1 MKKSE
6 LVLGNVI
13 KGYKGE
19 KEFQITQI
27 NEETVV
33 LNGEKEVK
41 ITTLLKNYKFVREAE
56 IVNDVEEEVIKEE
69 VAEEVAEEAT
79 EETTTVEV
87 ELPTFKLKLVAPI
100 IAGLLPEAKIEKKV
114 EKKVETIY
122 GIKVVKG
129 VNQTCIWKILK
140 KVCENKDV
148 EGTLVTNQLKETY
161 PEAFF
166 GAVRCLVSKKRINY
180 INSIIEA

>member
-19 KEFQITQI
+19 KEFKITQI
-27 NEETVV
+27 NEEAVI
-33 LNGEKEVK
+33 LDDEKEVK
-41 ITTLLKNYKFVREAE
+41 AATLLKNYKLVKEVE
-56 IVNDVEEEVIKEE
+56 VKEVEVNNEVEVEEVIN
-69 VAEEVAEEAT
+69 
-79 EETTTVEV
+79 ETAAVEI
-87 ELPTFKLKLVAPI
+87 ELPTFQLKLVAPM
-100 IAGLLPEAKIEKKV
+100 IAGLLPTAKV

-129 VNQTCIWKILK
+129 INQTCIWKILK
-140 KVCENKDV
+140 KVCENKD
-148 EGTLVTNQLKETY
+148 EKGTLVANQLKTQY
-161 PEAFF
+161 PDAFR

-180 INSIIEA
+180 INSIVEA

>member
-6 LVLGNVI
+6 LVLGNII
-13 KGYKGE
+13 KGYKGD

-33 LNGEKEVK
+33 LDGEKEVK
-41 ITTLLKNYKFVREAE
+41 IATLLKNYKFIREAE
-56 IVNDVEEEVIKEE
+56 IVNDIEEEV
-69 VAEEVAEEAT
+69 T
-79 EETTTVEV
+79 ETVDV
-87 ELPTFKLKLVAPI
+87 ELPTFQLKLVAPI
-100 IAGLLPEAKIEKKV
+100 IAGLLPEAKIE
-114 EKKVETIY
+114 EKIADVVY

-129 VNQTCIWKILK
+129 INQTCIWKILK
-140 KVCENKDV
+140 KVCENKDA
-148 EGTLVTNQLKETY
+148 EGTLVANQLRKQY
-161 PEAFF
+161 PDAFK

>member
-19 KEFQITQI
+19 KEFTITKI
-27 NEETVV
+27 NEEVV
-33 LNGEKEVK
+33 ILNDEKEVK
-41 ITTLLKNYKFVREAE
+41 VSTLLKNYKLVKE
-56 IVNDVEEEVIKEE
+56 VEVIDEVKEE
-69 VAEEVAEEAT
+69 VVN
-79 EETTTVEV
+79 ETTTVEV
-87 ELPTFKLKLVAPI
+87 KLPTFQLKLMAPV
-100 IAGLLPEAKIEKKV
+100 IAGLLPTTKI

-140 KVCENKDV
+140 KVCENKDD
-148 EGTLVTNQLKETY
+148 EGTKIAKQLYSEYTN
-161 PEAFF
+161 AFL

>member
-19 KEFQITQI
+19 KEFTITQI
-27 NEETVV
+27 NEEVV
-33 LNGEKEVK
+33 ILDGEKEVK
-41 ITTLLKNYKFVREAE
+41 VSTLLKNYKFVREAE
-56 IVNDVEEEVIKEE
+56 I
-69 VAEEVAEEAT
+69 AEEAA
-79 EETTTVEV
+79 VEV
-87 ELPTFKLKLVAPI
+87 VNDATEVEVKLPIFQLKLVAPMI
-100 IAGLLPEAKIEKKV
+100 SGLLPEAKV

-129 VNQTCIWKILK
+129 INQTCIWKILK
-140 KVCENKDV
+140 KVCENKD
-148 EGTLVTNQLKETY
+148 EKGTVVANQLSKQY
-161 PEAFF
+161 PDAFK

-180 INSIIEA
+180 IESIIEA

>member
-33 LNGEKEVK
+33 LDGEKEVK
-41 ITTLLKNYKFVREAE
+41 IATLLKNYKFVREAE
-56 IVNDVEEEVIKEE
+56 IVNDIEEEV
-69 VAEEVAEEAT
+69 T
-79 EETTTVEV
+79 ETVDV
-87 ELPTFKLKLVAPI
+87 ELPTFQLKLVAPI
-100 IAGLLPEAKIEKKV
+100 ITGLLSEAKIE
-114 EKKVETIY
+114 EKIADVVY

-129 VNQTCIWKILK
+129 INQTCIWKILK
-140 KVCENKDV
+140 KVCENKDA
-148 EGTLVTNQLKETY
+148 EGTLVANQLRKQY
-161 PEAFF
+161 PDAFK

>member
-19 KEFQITQI
+19 KEFTITQI
-27 NEETVV
+27 NEEVV
-33 LNGEKEVK
+33 ILDGEKEVK
-41 ITTLLKNYKFVREAE
+41 VSTLLKNYKFVREAE
-56 IVNDVEEEVIKEE
+56 IVEE
-69 VAEEVAEEAT
+69 AEEAAI
-79 EETTTVEV
+79 EVVNEAAEVEV
-87 ELPTFKLKLVAPI
+87 KLPVFQLKLVAPI
-100 IAGLLPEAKIEKKV
+100 IAGLLPEAKV

-129 VNQTCIWKILK
+129 INQTCIWKILK
-140 KVCENKDV
+140 KVCENKD
-148 EGTLVTNQLKETY
+148 EKGTVVANQLSKQY
-161 PEAFF
+161 PDAFK

-180 INSIIEA
+180 IESIIEA

>member
-19 KEFQITQI
+19 KEFTITKI
-27 NEETVV
+27 NEEAVI
-33 LNGEKEVK
+33 LNDEKEVK
-41 ITTLLKNYKFVREAE
+41 VSTLLKNYKLIKEAE
-56 IVNDVEEEVIKEE
+56 VIDEVKEE
-69 VAEEVAEEAT
+69 VVN
-79 EETTTVEV
+79 ETTAVEV
-87 ELPTFKLKLVAPI
+87 ELPTFQLKLMAPM
-100 IAGLLPEAKIEKKV
+100 IAGLLPTTKI

-140 KVCENKDV
+140 KVCENKDD
-148 EGTLVTNQLKETY
+148 EGTKIAKQLYSEQ
-161 PEAFF
+161 PEVFL

>member
-19 KEFQITQI
+19 KEFTITQI
-27 NEETVV
+27 NEEVV
-33 LNGEKEVK
+33 ILDGEKEVK
-41 ITTLLKNYKFVREAE
+41 VSTLLKNYKFVREAE
-56 IVNDVEEEVIKEE
+56 IVEE
-69 VAEEVAEEAT
+69 AEEAA
-79 EETTTVEV
+79 VEV
-87 ELPTFKLKLVAPI
+87 VNEAAEVEVKLPVFQLKLVAPM
-100 IAGLLPEAKIEKKV
+100 IAGLLPEANV

-129 VNQTCIWKILK
+129 INQTCIWKILK
-140 KVCENKDV
+140 KVCENKD
-148 EGTLVTNQLKETY
+148 EKGTIVANQLSKQY
-161 PEAFF
+161 PDAFK

-180 INSIIEA
+180 IESIIEA